1 MCDFP
6 KHLEQYLDG
15 NPVYRKGWIEEAK
28 KFQSLTKKE
37 RDAYCSHC
45 GCTGGC
51 NLCEKIPKNIRIL
64 PDEEFDLVCKEYQ
77 IRNGT
82 W

>member
-1 MCDFP
+1 MSNFP

-15 NPVYRKGWIEEAK
+15 KPVYRQGWVDSAK
-28 KFQSLTKKE
+28 EFQALSKKE
-37 RDAYCSHC
+37 QDAYCSNC

-51 NLCEKIPKNIRIL
+51 NLCEKIPKNIRVIS
-64 PDEEFDLVCKEYQ
+64 DEEFDLVTKEYQ
-77 IRNGT
+77 IRNCN